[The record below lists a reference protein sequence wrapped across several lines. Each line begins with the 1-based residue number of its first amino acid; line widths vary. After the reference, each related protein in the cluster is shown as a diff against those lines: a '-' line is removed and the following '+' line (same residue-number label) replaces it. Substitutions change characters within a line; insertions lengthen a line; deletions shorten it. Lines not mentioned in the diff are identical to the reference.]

1 MFEVMISGNFSK
13 LMTHAKSQ
21 IKEDQG
27 TSSRIYIY
35 IYMLKKRKNYTQ
47 ANHTKTIV
55 NKRQSL
61 EGIHREKYE
70 KQCNVENYKQTKLDF
85 KS

>member
-1 MFEVMISGNFSK
+1 MLNHRLKKIREHPAG
-13 LMTHAKSQ
+13 
-21 IKEDQG
+21 
-27 TSSRIYIY
+27 YIY

-47 ANHTKTIV
+47 ANHTQTIV

>member
-1 MFEVMISGNFSK
+1 MLNHRLKKIREHPAGYIY
-13 LMTHAKSQ
+13 
-21 IKEDQG
+21 IY
-27 TSSRIYIY
+27 IYIY

-47 ANHTKTIV
+47 ANHTQTIV